1 MVGSPFRDNVITSY
15 ISGASVVNCVIS
27 AYIHDRVMLER
38 DENGL
43 KRSGNFSLAPHLR
56 GEGRGEGT
64 LRKFRLA
71 ESPPHPDRSGRCGAC
86 HRARVRATRWHR
98 RGDPTSPRKRGEV
111 TRTRACADST

>member
-38 DENGL
+38 DGNRL

-64 LRKFRLA
+64 LRRLGLG
-71 ESPPHPDRSGRCGAC
+71 ESPPHPDPSGRCGSC
-86 HRARVRATRWHR
+86 HRAPVRATRWHR
-98 RGDPTSPRKRGEV
+98 RGDPPPPPK
-111 TRTRACADST
+111 